1 MKRPGKKV
9 ATDRSFVVALS
20 RGLDVLRAFRP
31 NDGLL
36 GNQEIAART
45 NLPKPTVSRLTYTLT
60 KLGYLTPVPRFE
72 KYQLAPSAMSL
83 GYAALANLGVRHLS
97 EAYREEVMRETGGAV
112 AVGGRDRL
120 SMIYFGQ
127 SRNGLTLGVQLDV
140 GSRIPIATT
149 AMGRAYIWALPSD
162 ERAALLRELREHYGS
177 RWPRMRDGIERAGET
192 VAQLGFT
199 ISAGEWQNDV
209 HAVGVAL
216 KLNDGT
222 GPYAFNCGAPA
233 FRFTED
239 RLRSDIGPRLV
250 AMVRNI
256 EAALGGAGATIKKR
270 RKQKDESRRESCTCG
285 RGDQVAFI
293 VDDRRPAR
301 TVLRSNESAG
311 PRRMTQ
317 AQLAQEQCPLLA
329 VRDVSVVFGGIIA
342 LNGVSF
348 DMHQGQILGL
358 IGPNGAGKTTLF
370 NCLSRLYQ
378 PSSGDILMEGVSILK
393 RPPHRIA
400 EIGIGRTFQNVA
412 LFPNLSVLDNVRIGT
427 HARTNSDI
435 VSDSLKLRLGPPRR
449 SRTQQARP

>member
-1 MKRPGKKV
+1 MKRSGKKV
-9 ATDRSFVVALS
+9 AADRSFVVALS

-72 KYQLAPSAMSL
+72 KYQLAPSAMAL

-97 EAYREEVMRETGGAV
+97 EPFREELMRETGGAV
-112 AVGGRDRL
+112 AIGGRDRH

-140 GSRIPIATT
+140 GSRVPIATS
-149 AMGRAYIWALPSD
+149 AMGRAYLWALPD
-162 ERAALLRELREHYGS
+162 EERAALLRELREHYGS
-177 RWPRMRDGIERAGET
+177 RWTKLRDGIERSGET
-192 VAQLGFT
+192 VARHGFA
-199 ISAGEWQNDV
+199 ISAGEWQDDV

-256 EAALGGAGATIKKR
+256 EAALGGAAPRTAQSKKETS
-270 RKQKDESRRESCTCG
+270 KKVKSG
-285 RGDQVAFI
+285 GKVAR
-293 VDDRRPAR
+293 VA
-301 TVLRSNESAG
+301 E
-311 PRRMTQ
+311 
-317 AQLAQEQCPLLA
+317 
-329 VRDVSVVFGGIIA
+329 GI
-342 LNGVSF
+342 
-348 DMHQGQILGL
+348 
-358 IGPNGAGKTTLF
+358 
-370 NCLSRLYQ
+370 R
-378 PSSGDILMEGVSILK
+378 
-393 RPPHRIA
+393 
-400 EIGIGRTFQNVA
+400 
-412 LFPNLSVLDNVRIGT
+412 
-427 HARTNSDI
+427 
-435 VSDSLKLRLGPPRR
+435 
-449 SRTQQARP
+449 